1 MSFRDRA
8 IIDLDTVD
16 STNNYAA
23 NMLKLSR
30 PPAGTVITAQEQ
42 TNGRGQRGSSWTAF
56 KGDNLLASIIVYP
69 NFLPPD
75 ETFMLSRITALA
87 IRDAI
92 EALTDKD
99 VFIKWPND
107 IIIGD
112 KKVCGILIE
121 NNWSD
126 FKIQSAIIGFGIN
139 VNQNK
144 FMIPKATSIKNV
156 ISQFVSLSE
165 VQKSVIAYFD
175 NWYSRLETGQKEF
188 IKAEYE
194 KHLFKKNEKAEFIF
208 EDRRITATIQGV
220 NTLGHLIL
228 LDSQGNKISADLK
241 QIAMIY

>member
-23 NMLKLSR
+23 NMLKLSS

-69 NFLPPD
+69 NFLAPD

-87 IRDAI
+87 IREAM

-107 IIIGD
+107 IIVEG
-112 KKVCGILIE
+112 KKICGILIE

-139 VNQNK
+139 VNQEK
-144 FMIPKATSIKNV
+144 FMIPKATSVKNLIGHFIP
-156 ISQFVSLSE
+156 ISE
-165 VQKSVIAYFD
+165 IQKTTLAYFD
-175 NWYSRLETGQKEF
+175 NWYSRLESGQKDF
-188 IKAEYE
+188 IKAEY
-194 KHLFKKNEKAEFIF
+194 
-208 EDRRITATIQGV
+208 
-220 NTLGHLIL
+220 
-228 LDSQGNKISADLK
+228 
-241 QIAMIY
+241 

>member
-23 NMLKLSR
+23 NMLKLSS

-69 NFLPPD
+69 NFLAPD

-87 IRDAI
+87 IREAM

-107 IIIGD
+107 IIVEG
-112 KKVCGILIE
+112 KKICGILIE

-139 VNQNK
+139 VNQEK
-144 FMIPKATSIKNV
+144 FMIPKATSVKNLIGHFIP
-156 ISQFVSLSE
+156 ISE
-165 VQKSVIAYFD
+165 IQKTTLAYFD
-175 NWYSRLETGQKEF
+175 NWYSRLESGQKDF

-194 KHLFKKNEKAEFIF
+194 KHLFKKNEMAEFIF
-208 EDRRITATIQGV
+208 EDRKIKATIQGV
-220 NTLGHLIL
+220 NASGHLIL
-228 LDSQGNKISADLK
+228 LDSEGNKLSADLK
-241 QIAMIY
+241 QIAMLY

>member
-23 NMLKLSR
+23 NMLKLSS

-69 NFLPPD
+69 KFLAPD

-87 IRDAI
+87 IREAI

-107 IIIGD
+107 IIVGG
-112 KKVCGILIE
+112 KKICGILIE

-139 VNQNK
+139 VNQEK
-144 FMIPKATSIKNV
+144 FMIPKATSVKNV
-156 ISQFVSLSE
+156 IGHFIPISE
-165 VQKSVIAYFD
+165 IQKTTLAFFD
-175 NWYSRLETGQKEF
+175 NWYSRLESGQKDF

-194 KHLFKKNEKAEFIF
+194 KHLFKKNEMAEFIF
-208 EDRRITATIQGV
+208 EDRKIKASIQGV
-220 NTLGHLIL
+220 NASGHLIL
-228 LDSQGNKISADLK
+228 LDSEGNKLSADLK
-241 QIAMIY
+241 QIAMLY

>member
-23 NMLKLSR
+23 NMLKLSS

-69 NFLPPD
+69 KFLAPD

-87 IRDAI
+87 IREAI

-107 IIIGD
+107 IIVGG
-112 KKVCGILIE
+112 KKICGILIE

-139 VNQNK
+139 VNQEK
-144 FMIPKATSIKNV
+144 FMIPKATSVKNV
-156 ISQFVSLSE
+156 IGHFIPISE
-165 VQKSVIAYFD
+165 IQKTTLAFFD
-175 NWYSRLETGQKEF
+175 NWYSRLESGQKDF

-194 KHLFKKNEKAEFIF
+194 KHLFKKNEMAEFIF
-208 EDRRITATIQGV
+208 EDRKIKATIQGV
-220 NTLGHLIL
+220 NASGHLIL
-228 LDSQGNKISADLK
+228 LDSEGHKLSADLK
-241 QIAMIY
+241 QIAMLY

>member
-1 MSFRDRA
+1 
-8 IIDLDTVD
+8 
-16 STNNYAA
+16 
-23 NMLKLSR
+23 MLKLSR

-139 VNQNK
+139 VNQDK
-144 FMIPKATSIKNV
+144 FMIP
-156 ISQFVSLSE
+156 
-165 VQKSVIAYFD
+165 
-175 NWYSRLETGQKEF
+175 
-188 IKAEYE
+188 
-194 KHLFKKNEKAEFIF
+194 
-208 EDRRITATIQGV
+208 
-220 NTLGHLIL
+220 
-228 LDSQGNKISADLK
+228 
-241 QIAMIY
+241 

>member
-23 NMLKLSR
+23 NMLKLSS

-69 NFLPPD
+69 KFLAPD

-87 IRDAI
+87 IREAI

-107 IIIGD
+107 IIVED
-112 KKVCGILIE
+112 KKICGILIE

-139 VNQNK
+139 VNQDK
-144 FMIPKATSIKNV
+144 FMIPKATSVKNV
-156 ISQFVSLSE
+156 IGHFIPLSE
-165 VQKSVIAYFD
+165 IQKTTLAYFD
-175 NWYSRLETGQKEF
+175 SWYSRLESGQKDF

-194 KHLFKKNEKAEFIF
+194 KHLFKKNEMAEFIF
-208 EDRRITATIQGV
+208 EDRKIKATIQGV
-220 NTLGHLIL
+220 NASGHLIL
-228 LDSQGNKISADLK
+228 LDSEGNKLSADLK
-241 QIAMIY
+241 QIAMLY

>member
-23 NMLKLSR
+23 NMLKLSS

-56 KGDNLLASIIVYP
+56 KGDNLLATIIVYP
-69 NFLPPD
+69 NFLAPD

-87 IRDAI
+87 IREAM

-107 IIIGD
+107 IIVED
-112 KKVCGILIE
+112 KKICGILIE

-139 VNQNK
+139 VNQEK
-144 FMIPKATSIKNV
+144 FMIPKATSVKNV
-156 ISQFVSLSE
+156 IGHFIPISE
-165 VQKSVIAYFD
+165 IQKTTLAYFD
-175 NWYSRLETGQKEF
+175 NWYSRLESGQKDF

-194 KHLFKKNEKAEFIF
+194 KHLFKKNEMAEFIF
-208 EDRRITATIQGV
+208 EDRKIKATIQGV
-220 NTLGHLIL
+220 NASGHLIL
-228 LDSQGNKISADLK
+228 LDSEGNKLSADLK
-241 QIAMIY
+241 QIAMLY